1 VKEVAARLR
10 VCTATVY
17 RLCTAGRLAL
27 PASARASGS
36 GRRTWGP
43 SVANRSQRYAQ
54 QEPGQGQV

>member
-1 VKEVAARLR
+1 MLPDFSTSLTVKEVAARLR

-36 GRRTWGP
+36 GRRT
-43 SVANRSQRYAQ
+43 
-54 QEPGQGQV
+54 